1 MENVKQHEP
10 IRNSLEQLGVGK
22 TILLGAQH
30 TFTMFGATV
39 LVPLLTGLDVSVALF
54 MAGICTLLGHLIMKN
69 RVPVFLGSSFAFIA
83 PIGAAV
89 ALANANGIENGLPYA
104 AGGIVVAGII
114 YAIVATLIYFF
125 GVEKIVS
132 FFPPIVTGPIIMVIG
147 LKLAPT
153 AIDMASGNWFLAIV
167 AFLVVVAVNV
177 FAKGFLQIIPVIT
190 GLIVGYIVAVITGNV
205 DFTAVGQAAWV
216 GLPKFTIAKFDF
228 QYIMVI
234 APVALA
240 TIVEHIGDVIAIGA
254 TVEDDF
260 TKDPG
265 LHRTMLADGLMTA
278 LSAFVGGPAN
288 TTYSENTGVL
298 ALTRV
303 WDPLIMKIAAVFAII
318 LGGVPKIAAVIST
331 IPGAVIGG
339 ISIVLFGMIA
349 SIGLIT
355 VVENKVDFSK
365 SRNLII
371 AATILVLGLGGA
383 VLPLKLG
390 AVNFSMEG
398 MALAAIVGIILN
410 KVLPQ
415 VKAN

>member
-10 IRNSLEQLGVGK
+10 IRNALEQLGTGK
-22 TILLGAQH
+22 TILLGMQH

-39 LVPLLTGLDVSVALF
+39 LVPILTGMSVSVALF
-54 MAGICTLLGHLIMKN
+54 MAGICTLIGHFIMKN

-83 PIGAAV
+83 PIIAV
-89 ALANANGIENGLPYA
+89 VEMVKANGGADGAQYA
-104 AGGIVVAGII
+104 AGGIVIAGLI
-114 YAIVATLIYFF
+114 YAIFAILIYLF
-125 GVEKIVS
+125 GVEKVVS
-132 FFPPIVTGPIIMVIG
+132 FFPPIVTGPMIMVIG
-147 LKLAPT
+147 LNLAPT
-153 AIDMASGNWFLAIV
+153 AIGMASENWLLAIV
-167 AFLVVVAVNV
+167 AFAVVVAVNI
-177 FAKGFLQIIPVIT
+177 FAKGFLQVIPVIT
-190 GLIVGYIVAVITGNV
+190 GLIVGYVVAVITGNV

-216 GLPKFTIAKFDF
+216 GFPDFAIAKFDLS
-228 QYIMVI
+228 YIMVI
-234 APVALA
+234 APVAFA

-278 LSAFVGGPAN
+278 LSSFVGGPAN

-303 WDPLIMKIAAVFAII
+303 WDPLVMKIAAIFAII
-318 LGGVPKIAAVIST
+318 LGGVPKIAALIST
-331 IPGAVIGG
+331 IPGSVIGG

-349 SIGLIT
+349 SIGLRT

-371 AATILVLGLGGA
+371 AATILVLGIGGA
-383 VLPLKLG
+383 VLPFKIG
-390 AVNFSMEG
+390 SFSLSLQG
-398 MALAAIVGIILN
+398 MGLAAIVGIILN
-410 KVLPQ
+410 KILPQ
-415 VKAN
+415 AK